1 MSPIRYSSW
10 DKLPEEFRERYA
22 GQKDSVEELYAL
34 GCEICQRRKGD
45 TPWRL
50 KLNPTKETW
59 KIGESTNFKEI
70 LSKNRRRLQMARL
83 DNGVYAGNR
92 ADTELARSREED
104 ANRFVEKLTNSL
116 LFIQPEDIR
125 VVWLDNGEQ
134 PYIRS
139 KLLFGKKCRQYS
151 HDIEENLF
159 AEAMRSDALGSRI
172 AHKMESALN
181 EPPIIQL
188 IHELYES
195 AKSRVETP
203 DIVCPNITE
212 EIKLTVSMKKMPSL
226 EMTVKLIVGLSVGRA
241 ETMQVPFCF
250 DQTQSLGELA
260 ESIVRT
266 FDFSPCFKRALAA
279 PGSKLEGRIYG
290 CLSDV
295 QIGNKMAE
303 VCFLKPETQ
312 MVDGRYV
319 VEQKNGSVSGLVL
332 ETGIVLEVLD
342 SSEESFLSA
351 WKKQARTD
359 SESVL
364 TMLQESVAV
373 ARYGL
378 HLKAT
383 LRYCPKVYPWQNE
396 PGFECRISVFDG
408 AKEFLLTTDIMPDN
422 SYTEAKSCIRAAQD
436 ALKTAEAGVL
446 KYAVQNNFSQIYLV
460 GGKEKLKAALL
471 SVILRPDKR
480 WRKDEFTRKE
490 ILGMFGC
497 RFPGKYSAQTV
508 SGALT
513 ELLTAY
519 GKQNASEEFAV
530 FAGHLMKGDHFDC
543 ARYHVIDEKLAKGLL
558 RALDNSS
565 FQWSD
570 IGDLK
575 TSARFPKFRKLA
587 LAVKSSEDAFWVI
600 ENLSLLTRGDAANF
614 LKSDAFTH
622 VAEQLDGTDRLLAS
636 VIVRDYPGC
645 IEIAKN
651 LENDEEGE
659 DFAHQSLFG

>member
-212 EIKLTVSMKKMPSL
+212 DD
-226 EMTVKLIVGLSVGRA
+226 GQAHCR
-241 ETMQVPFCF
+241 
-250 DQTQSLGELA
+250 
-260 ESIVRT
+260 SISR
-266 FDFSPCFKRALAA
+266 
-279 PGSKLEGRIYG
+279 PG
-290 CLSDV
+290 
-295 QIGNKMAE
+295 GNHA
-303 VCFLKPETQ
+303 
-312 MVDGRYV
+312 GA
-319 VEQKNGSVSGLVL
+319 VL
-332 ETGIVLEVLD
+332 
-342 SSEESFLSA
+342 F
-351 WKKQARTD
+351 
-359 SESVL
+359 
-364 TMLQESVAV
+364 
-373 ARYGL
+373 
-378 HLKAT
+378 
-383 LRYCPKVYPWQNE
+383 
-396 PGFECRISVFDG
+396 
-408 AKEFLLTTDIMPDN
+408 
-422 SYTEAKSCIRAAQD
+422 
-436 ALKTAEAGVL
+436 
-446 KYAVQNNFSQIYLV
+446 
-460 GGKEKLKAALL
+460 
-471 SVILRPDKR
+471 
-480 WRKDEFTRKE
+480 
-490 ILGMFGC
+490 
-497 RFPGKYSAQTV
+497 
-508 SGALT
+508 
-513 ELLTAY
+513 
-519 GKQNASEEFAV
+519 
-530 FAGHLMKGDHFDC
+530 
-543 ARYHVIDEKLAKGLL
+543 
-558 RALDNSS
+558 
-565 FQWSD
+565 
-570 IGDLK
+570 
-575 TSARFPKFRKLA
+575 
-587 LAVKSSEDAFWVI
+587 
-600 ENLSLLTRGDAANF
+600 
-614 LKSDAFTH
+614 
-622 VAEQLDGTDRLLAS
+622 
-636 VIVRDYPGC
+636 
-645 IEIAKN
+645 
-651 LENDEEGE
+651 
-659 DFAHQSLFG
+659 